1 MKILFIAPVPP
12 PITGHS
18 KCAQILYNHLLI
30 ENDVKIINL
39 SKNNFKNGKFEI
51 IRVLQ
56 IINIFISVLKKKK
69 NVDVV
74 YLTISQSLGGNLK
87 DLFIYLLLF
96 NKLSKTYIH
105 LHGGAIKKNL
115 FDKNKFVY
123 NLNSFFY
130 KRLAGVIILGES
142 HKEIFNS
149 LIEEKKIFI
158 VQNFFESYFLL
169 SAIQINKKFNLINRN
184 KIKVLFLSNMQL
196 EKGYNHILNSI
207 DLLSSEEVKKFEFHF
222 AGKFDNISEE
232 VDFKNKISKLDNIFF
247 HGFIDGE
254 IKKQLLDVSHIL
266 CLPTEFLEGQPVS
279 IIEAYASGLVVLAP
293 LTGGIIDIFS
303 DSNGYPIYSN
313 SISIANTLKNVLNDI
328 EKLNNIALYNN
339 TFVQKNFKIEDHIA
353 KINNILKTNNHV

>member
-18 KCAQILYNHLLI
+18 KCAQILYNHLKI

-56 IINIFISVLKKKK
+56 IINIFFSVLINKRK
-69 NVDVV
+69 VDVV
-74 YLTISQSLGGNLK
+74 YLTISQSMGGNFK
-87 DLFIYLLLF
+87 DLIIFLLLY

-115 FDKNKFVY
+115 FDKYKIIY
-123 NLNSFFY
+123 QINSFFY
-130 KRLAGVIILGES
+130 KRLAGVIILGQS
-142 HKEIFNS
+142 HKKIFS
-149 LIEEKKIFI
+149 SQVEENKIFI
-158 VQNFFESYFLL
+158 VNNFFESTFLL
-169 SAIQINKKFNLINRN
+169 NTTQINYKYNLKNTN

-196 EKGYNHILNSI
+196 EKGYNHILDSI
-207 DLLSSEEVKKFEFHF
+207 NFISRDDAKKFEFHF
-222 AGKFDNISEE
+222 AGKFDNITEE
-232 VDFKNKISKLDNIFF
+232 DNFKIKISKIDNIFF
-247 HGFIDGE
+247 HGFIDGK
-254 IKKQLLDVSHIL
+254 IKKQLLDEAHIL

-303 DSNGYPIYSN
+303 NANGYPIYSN
-313 SISIANTLKNVLNDI
+313 SISIANILKIVLSDKD
-328 EKLNNIALYNN
+328 KLNNIALFNN
-339 TFVQKNFKIEDHIA
+339 TYVQKNFKIEDHIT
-353 KINNILKTNNHV
+353 KINNILKTK